1 MPLSRRPLTLEPS
14 PRAVGDARGWVRDIL
29 TSLGRDDL
37 VESAQLAVSE
47 LVTNA
52 VLHAAPP
59 ITVSVRGTRD
69 HPRIEVH
76 DASEEPPEVNPDIT
90 DEDSLLSTVGR
101 GISIVA
107 WYSSNWGAD
116 LASTG
121 KTVWFEPL
129 PEPNIGGDLGGEL
142 FDFAEA
148 VESRLAD
155 VQAAD
160 LVEIRLL
167 GMPVQLFADFRVRYE
182 ELCRE
187 LRLLALAHGE
197 DYPVAFELSELALQV
212 EQERRLSHGTDEL
225 DSAIRAGAERVDLT
239 YQVPA
244 TAPSTMARLRTLLER
259 ADEFC
264 RQERMLSVAAT
275 PQQLALQE
283 WYLGEFVR
291 QGAGASPEPWT
302 GPFALQHRGA

>member
-1 MPLSRRPLTLEPS
+1 MPLSRKPLTLDPD
-14 PRAVGDARGWVRDIL
+14 PRSVRDARIWVGEIL
-29 TSLGRDDL
+29 MSLGRDDL
-37 VESAQLAVSE
+37 VDSAQLAVSE

-76 DASEEPPEVNPDIT
+76 DLSEQPPEVNTGIT
-90 DEDSLLSTVGR
+90 DEENLLSTIGR

-107 WYSSNWGAD
+107 WYSSTWGAD
-116 LASTG
+116 LSGPG
-121 KTVWFEPL
+121 KTVWFEPTK
-129 PEPNIGGDLGGEL
+129 EPNIDADVTGEV
-142 FDFAEA
+142 FDFSEV
-148 VESRLAD
+148 VESRLAE
-155 VQAAD
+155 VEPSD
-160 LVEIRLL
+160 LVEVRLL
-167 GMPVQLFADFRVRYE
+167 DFPVQVFADFRMRYE

-187 LRLLALAHGE
+187 LRLLALVHGE
-197 DYPVAFELSELALQV
+197 DYPVAHELSELAVQV
-212 EQERRLSHGTDEL
+212 ERERRQARGTDHLEE
-225 DSAIRAGAERVDLT
+225 AIREGRNRAELT

-244 TAPSTMARLRTLLER
+244 TASATMARLRELLEA

-275 PQQLALQE
+275 PQQLALQR

-291 QGAGASPEPWT
+291 QGAGEAPLRWT
-302 GPFALQHRGA
+302 GSFTVEAASA